1 MLITQ
6 EDINSYRDKGFFFL
20 EGVMSDEQVK
30 GIRAECDQHVEQV
43 ERDIEEGRSKSNIT
57 HYKSRYFIS
66 SRGHENPHSF
76 ALMFSDLMADIA
88 RATLGE
94 TAYLFNEQFVVK
106 APRVGGKFAWHQDSG
121 YIGHYH
127 QPYLSCWCALDDMS
141 EENGTVYVLPFDR
154 AGMKPDDLFDHERE
168 VGSNDKVG
176 YSGED
181 PGVPAIVPAGS
192 IVVFSS
198 RTFHRSGPNITDQPR
213 RSYLTQYSAEQIMNK
228 DGSDLW
234 GQAVPFLK
242 DGKRME
248 VTQTERYWSERL
260 KAKSLT

>member
-121 YIGHYH
+121 YITLHF
-127 QPYLSCWCALDDMS
+127 A
-141 EENGTVYVLPFDR
+141 F
-154 AGMKPDDLFDHERE
+154 
-168 VGSNDKVG
+168 
-176 YSGED
+176 
-181 PGVPAIVPAGS
+181 
-192 IVVFSS
+192 
-198 RTFHRSGPNITDQPR
+198 SGPI
-213 RSYLTQYSAEQIMNK
+213 SI
-228 DGSDLW
+228 
-234 GQAVPFLK
+234 
-242 DGKRME
+242 
-248 VTQTERYWSERL
+248 
-260 KAKSLT
+260 